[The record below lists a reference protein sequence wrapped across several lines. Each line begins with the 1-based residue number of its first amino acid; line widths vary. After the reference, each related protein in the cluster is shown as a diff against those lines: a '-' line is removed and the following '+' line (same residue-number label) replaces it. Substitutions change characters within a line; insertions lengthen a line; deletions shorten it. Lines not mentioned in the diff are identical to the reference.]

1 MYIEYSLRLYSTRI
15 GVLLGHC
22 DDFLGEPLGFFGF
35 RPCCGDGFVF
45 EEGGDEVAEEG
56 LSVGGFAA
64 EMAVFEVAA
73 GHGEE
78 GRTEGWR
85 DHKRASSREQKT
97 IKIVTGSFKNTDLYL
112 TNSPWP

>member
-15 GVLLGHC
+15 GVFLRHC
-22 DDFLGEPLGFFGF
+22 DYFLGEPLGFLGF
-35 RPCCGDGFVF
+35 RPCCGDGFVL

-56 LSVGGFAA
+56 LSVGGLAA

-78 GRTEGWR
+78 GGGEGR
-85 DHKRASSREQKT
+85 PVERVYRRFKAGESTRKMNGSSL
-97 IKIVTGSFKNTDLYL
+97 S
-112 TNSPWP
+112 

>member
-1 MYIEYSLRLYSTRI
+1 M
-15 GVLLGHC
+15 
-22 DDFLGEPLGFFGF
+22 
-35 RPCCGDGFVF
+35 F

-78 GRTEGWR
+78 GRAEGSR
-85 DHKRASSREQKT
+85 DHKRASSREQNS
-97 IKIVTGSFKNTDLYL
+97 IKIVAGSFKNTDLYL
-112 TNSPWP
+112 TKPPCGLDRRPRLIDLGLELPMLA